1 MGSTKVR
8 APQRDYYGEMEA
20 TTLGQMALQPS
31 LLAFRQATAPLYGQL
46 DFKMAR
52 DMLLGQAG
60 GQQVKNPEWLAKKAE
75 LDLYRK
81 RKDYKGRPAADPAE
95 IARLESEL
103 SGMEE
108 FTTTEATR
116 GCSTFTRRTSLQH

>member
-20 TTLGQMALQPS
+20 TTLGQMALHPS
-31 LLAFRQATAPLYGQL
+31 LLAFSQATAPLYGQL

-75 LDLYRK
+75 L
-81 RKDYKGRPAADPAE
+81 
-95 IARLESEL
+95 
-103 SGMEE
+103 
-108 FTTTEATR
+108 
-116 GCSTFTRRTSLQH
+116 